1 MKNEAFKS
9 FNKILFHRSLHKSEV
24 EILAEQYCEGAFVT
38 YSPVFMQFVILFDYR
53 EEAVL
58 PLYAIRIHF
67 NET

>member
-1 MKNEAFKS
+1 MKNDAFKS

-24 EILAEQYCEGAFVT
+24 EILAEQYCEGAIVT
-38 YSPVFMQFVILFDYR
+38 HSTLFMQFVILFDHV
-53 EEAVL
+53 EDAVL